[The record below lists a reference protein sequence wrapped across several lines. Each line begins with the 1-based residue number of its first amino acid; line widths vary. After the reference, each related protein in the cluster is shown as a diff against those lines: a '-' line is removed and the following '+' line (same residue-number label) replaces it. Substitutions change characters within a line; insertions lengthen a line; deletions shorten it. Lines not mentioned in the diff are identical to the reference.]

1 MSGQQNQPAES
12 SPLREQL
19 VAYLDGELDAASS
32 REIERRLARE
42 PEVQQELQQLQQTW
56 DLLDRLPQAEVNAA
70 FTRSTVEMIALA
82 AEDDVQR
89 LEAAAPRQQRRRRL
103 LKAAGLLAAGA
114 CGFATVRLCWPEP
127 NRRLLQD
134 LPVLEH
140 LEASRQT
147 PDLEFLKRLNAE
159 GLFSEEPSDES

>member
-1 MSGQQNQPAES
+1 MNDDQRKPAES

-56 DLLDRLPQAEVNAA
+56 DLLDRLPQAEVNAT

-82 AEDDVQR
+82 VEDDVRQ
-89 LEAAAPRQQRRRRL
+89 LEAAPPRQQRRRRL

-114 CGFATVRLCWPEP
+114 CGFAAVRFCWPEP

-140 LEASRQT
+140 LEAYRQT